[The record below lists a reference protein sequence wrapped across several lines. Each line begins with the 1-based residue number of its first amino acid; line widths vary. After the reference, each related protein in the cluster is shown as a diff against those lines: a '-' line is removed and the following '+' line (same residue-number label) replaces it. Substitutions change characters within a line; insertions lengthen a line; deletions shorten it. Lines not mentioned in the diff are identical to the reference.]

1 MIQLNSGNVLLKP
14 SHRRQLMTWLKR
26 AMKMGERLGHFIL
39 NIALH
44 RSGKSVEITASVRDS
59 VGTFDLR
66 TRNHDWKTAAR
77 NLIRLLAARLHGQLI
92 LQAAATA

>member
-26 AMKMGERLGHFIL
+26 AAKMGQKLGHFIL
-39 NIALH
+39 NMTLH
-44 RSGKSVEITASVRDS
+44 RSGKSVEITASVHDS

-66 TRNHDWKTAAR
+66 ARNHDWKTAAR
-77 NLIRLLAARLHGQLI
+77 NLIRLIAARLHGQLI
-92 LQAAATA
+92 MQAATAA